1 MEEQVFH
8 QKSSAEQSPKEKKK
22 QKYKELSTF
31 WKGMVIGL
39 SLSTIAA
46 VAAAIGYFMENIYP
60 LLGLMGV

>member
-8 QKSSAEQSPKEKKK
+8 QKSSAEQSSKEKKK
-22 QKYKELSTF
+22 QKFKELSTF

-46 VAAAIGYFMENIYP
+46 IVAAIGYFMENIYP